1 MAGRKAKGQR
11 AKTRHK
17 LKRKKKKVTVNRL
30 LSKPQIDATVQI
42 SIDSAVHSG
51 MPHPRFQ
58 GLTGK
63 VIGYRGKVVEV
74 RLKHGKTE
82 KLLLVHPAHLNILEV
97 ENK

>member
-1 MAGRKAKGQR
+1 MANKKAKGPR

-17 LKRKKKKVTVNRL
+17 LKGNKKRVTVNRL
-30 LSKPQIDATVQI
+30 LSKPEIDATVQI
-42 SIDSAVHSG
+42 NINSSVHSG
-51 MPHPRFQ
+51 MPHPRFH

-63 VIGYRGKVVEV
+63 VVGYRGRVVEV